1 MKRNAIGAAVLLAM
15 LPVTG
20 AFAAGLDRS
29 GQPVAPLFQPGNLVE
44 LGWTSLFPKVEGKE
58 ASGQKLDIPNMADK
72 YSFPS
77 AAVKY
82 QATDKWSFAFL
93 YDHPFGADAA
103 YQPSLVDMQINGTQV
118 QGEVPNI
125 FTTTPAARMQAS
137 TIPLGAQLAAGMK
150 ARGMTDAQ
158 VQEALPGAIK
168 ATLAGLNPQVPQAQ
182 ALAAVEKYKTASSGA
197 DVTNVNVTTQSFS
210 LIAGFQPNKNW
221 HIYGGPVYQTIKGDV
236 HLRGAAYS
244 VFNGYD
250 ATFHNSGAWGFLA
263 GAAYQIPDIAFR
275 AALTYRS
282 AIKHNVDTT
291 ENFVNYQKYGGAAGT
306 NGTTKIKTPQSV
318 NFDLQSGVA
327 PNTVAFA
334 NLRWV
339 DWSSFSIQPGQ
350 FGAISRDL
358 GPAVGKPN
366 GFNLVEYAKDQ
377 YSATVGVGRK
387 FNEQWAGNMSL
398 GWDSGT
404 GEYVTTLG
412 PTKGNWNLG
421 IGAQYSPTKNF
432 YVGVG
437 AKYFWLG
444 DAKAQVASK
453 VGTTNYDADF
463 KSNNAVAVG
472 VKVGYRF

>member
-29 GQPVAPLFQPGNLVE
+29 GQPVAPLFQQGNLVE
-44 LGWTSLFPKVEGKE
+44 LGWTSLFPTVEGKE
-58 ASGQKLDIPNMADK
+58 NGGQQRAIPNMADK

-82 QATDKWSFAFL
+82 QANDQWSFSFL

-103 YQPSLVDMQINGTQV
+103 YEGVN
-118 QGEVPNI
+118 N
-125 FTTTPAARMQAS
+125 FTTTPAARMQAAA
-137 TIPLGAQLAAGMK
+137 IPLGAHVRTQIADAATKQMLAANMSP
-150 ARGMTDAQ
+150 AQ
-158 VQEALPGAIK
+158 IQAALPGIVDAKFPTEMAKAMATPQGQAAIAK
-168 ATLAGLNPQVPQAQ
+168 YST
-182 ALAAVEKYKTASSGA
+182 AASGS

-387 FNEQWAGNMSL
+387 FNEQWAGNMSV

>member
-20 AFAAGLDRS
+20 AVAAGLDRS
-29 GQPVAPLFQPGNLVE
+29 GQPVAPIFQQGNLIE
-44 LGWTSLFPKVEGKE
+44 LGWTSLFPTVEGKE
-58 ASGQKLDIPNMADK
+58 SIGLKRDIPNMADK

-77 AAVKY
+77 GAIKY
-82 QATDKWSFAFL
+82 QANDQWSFSFL

-103 YQPSLVDMQINGTQV
+103 YEGT
-118 QGEVPNI
+118 NI
-125 FTTTPAARMQAS
+125 FTTTPAER
-137 TIPLGAQLAAGMK
+137 GAAATLPLAAK
-150 ARGMTDAQ
+150 LAAANPTWSQDQ
-158 VQEALPGAIK
+158 IK
-168 ATLAGLNPQVPQAQ
+168 AAVQGLLANTSTPSPEQIAARQAVAKYSTLATGSDA
-182 ALAAVEKYKTASSGA
+182 
-197 DVTNVNVTTQSFS
+197 TNVSVTTQSFS

-221 HIYGGPVYQTIKGDV
+221 HFYGGPVYQTVKGDLS
-236 HLRGAAYS
+236 LRGAAYS

-282 AIKHNVDTT
+282 AIKHDVDTT
-291 ENFVNYQKYGGAAGT
+291 ENFVNYQKLGGAAGT
-306 NGTTKIKTPQSV
+306 SGTTRIKTPQSV
-318 NFDLQSGVA
+318 NLDLQSGVA

-339 DWSSFSIQPGQ
+339 DWSSFSIRPGQ
-350 FGAISRDL
+350 FGAVSQDL
-358 GPAVGKPN
+358 GKFIGKPN
-366 GFNLVEYAKDQ
+366 GFNLVEYGKDQ

-387 FNEQWAGNMSL
+387 FNDQWAGNMSL

-444 DAKAQVASK
+444 DAKAQVASN
-453 VGTTNYDADF
+453 VGSTTYQADF
-463 KSNNAVAVG
+463 KDNNAVAVG

>member
-1 MKRNAIGAAVLLAM
+1 MKRRIISSAVLLAIV
-15 LPVTG
+15 PATG

-29 GQPVAPLFQPGNLVE
+29 GQPVAPIFQQGNLVE
-44 LGWTSLFPKVEGKE
+44 LGWTSLFPTVEGKE
-58 ASGQKLDIPNMADK
+58 SIGAKRDISNMADK

-82 QATDKWSFAFL
+82 QANDQWSFSFL

-103 YQPSLVDMQINGTQV
+103 YDGINVFTNNGTP
-118 QGEVPNI
+118 GA
-125 FTTTPAARMQAS
+125 TTRAAM
-137 TIPLGAQLAAGMK
+137 IPLGTTLTPIVQALNPGF
-150 ARGMTDAQ
+150 TPAQ
-158 VQEALPGAIK
+158 VQAALPGAIQQ
-168 ATLAGLNPQVPQAQ
+168 ALTVGYGPVTSTQAQ
-182 ALAAVEKYKTASSGA
+182 AAVAKYTTAASDTN
-197 DVTNVNVTTQSFS
+197 VTNVAVTTQSFS
-210 LIAGFQPNKNW
+210 LVAGFQPNKNW
-221 HIYGGPVYQTIKGDV
+221 HLYGGPVYQTIKGDV

-250 ATFHNSGAWGFLA
+250 VNFSNSGAWGFLA

-282 AIKHNVDTT
+282 AIKHDVDTT
-291 ENFVNYQKYGGAAGT
+291 ENFVNYQKYGGAVGT
-306 NGTTKIKTPQSV
+306 SSTTKIKTPQSV

-339 DWSSFSIQPGQ
+339 DWSSFSIRPGQ
-350 FGAISRDL
+350 FGAISNDL
-358 GPAVGKPN
+358 GPFVGKPN
-366 GFNLVEYAKDQ
+366 GFNLVEYGKDQ

-387 FNEQWAGNMSL
+387 FSDQWAGNMSV

-412 PTKGNWNLG
+412 PTRGNWNLG

-432 YVGVG
+432 YIGLG

-444 DAKAQVASK
+444 DAKAQVASN
-453 VGTTNYDADF
+453 VGTTTYQADF
-463 KSNNAVAVG
+463 KDNNAVAVG

>member
-1 MKRNAIGAAVLLAM
+1 MKHHAIGAAVVLAM
-15 LPVTG
+15 LPATG

-29 GQPVAPLFQPGNLVE
+29 GQPVAPIFQQGNLVE
-44 LGWTSLFPKVEGKE
+44 LGWTSLFPTVEGKE
-58 ASGQKLDIPNMADK
+58 SIGAKRDISNMADK

-82 QATDKWSFAFL
+82 QANDQWSFSFL

-103 YQPSLVDMQINGTQV
+103 YDGINVFT
-118 QGEVPNI
+118 NI
-125 FTTTPAARMQAS
+125 QQALTVGYGPVTS
-137 TIPLGAQLAAGMK
+137 T
-150 ARGMTDAQ
+150 
-158 VQEALPGAIK
+158 
-168 ATLAGLNPQVPQAQ
+168 QAQ
-182 ALAAVEKYKTASSGA
+182 AAVAKYTTAASDTN
-197 DVTNVNVTTQSFS
+197 VTNVAVTTQSFS
-210 LIAGFQPNKNW
+210 LVAGFQPNKNW
-221 HIYGGPVYQTIKGDV
+221 HLYGGPVYQTIKGDV

-250 ATFHNSGAWGFLA
+250 ANFSNSGAWGFLA

-282 AIKHNVDTT
+282 AIKHDVDTT
-291 ENFVNYQKYGGAAGT
+291 ENFVNYQKYGGAVGT
-306 NGTTKIKTPQSV
+306 SSTTKIKTPQSV

-339 DWSSFSIQPGQ
+339 DWSSFSIRPGQ
-350 FGAISRDL
+350 FGAISNDL
-358 GPAVGKPN
+358 GPFVGKPN
-366 GFNLVEYAKDQ
+366 GFNLVEYGKDQ

-387 FNEQWAGNMSL
+387 FSDQWAGNMSV

-412 PTKGNWNLG
+412 PTRGNWNLG

-432 YVGVG
+432 YIGLG

-444 DAKAQVASK
+444 DAKAQVASN
-453 VGTTNYDADF
+453 VGTTTYQADF
-463 KSNNAVAVG
+463 KDNNAVAVG

>member
-29 GQPVAPLFQPGNLVE
+29 GQPVAPLFQQGNLVE
-44 LGWTSLFPKVEGKE
+44 LGWTSLFPTVEGKE
-58 ASGQKLDIPNMADK
+58 NGGQQRAIPNMADK

-82 QATDKWSFAFL
+82 QANDQWSFSFL
-93 YDHPFGADAA
+93 YDHPFGADAS
-103 YQPSLVDMQINGTQV
+103 YDGVN
-118 QGEVPNI
+118 N
-125 FTTTPAARMQAS
+125 FTTTPAARMQAP

-150 ARGMTDAQ
+150 ARGMTDLQ
-158 VQEALPGAIK
+158 IQEALPGAIK
-168 ATLAGLNPQVPQAQ
+168 ATLAGMNPQVPQAKAQ
-182 ALAAVEKYKTASSGA
+182 AAVDKYKTVSSGL
-197 DVTNVNVTTQSFS
+197 DVTNVSVTTQSFS

-221 HIYGGPVYQTIKGDV
+221 HIYGGPVYQTVKGDV
-236 HLRGAAYS
+236 SLRGAAYS

-282 AIKHNVDTT
+282 AIKHDVDTT
-291 ENFVNYQKYGGAAGT
+291 ENFVNYQKYGGAAGV
-306 NGTTKIKTPQSV
+306 NGKTRIKTPQSV
-318 NFDLQSGVA
+318 NLDLQSGVA

-339 DWSSFSIQPGQ
+339 DWSSFSIRPGQ
-350 FGAISRDL
+350 FGAVSQDL
-358 GPAVGKPN
+358 GKFIGKPN
-366 GFNLVEYAKDQ
+366 GFNLVEYGKDQ

-444 DAKAQVASK
+444 DAKAQVASN
-453 VGTTNYDADF
+453 VGSTTYQADF
-463 KSNNAVAVG
+463 KDNNAVAVG

>member
-1 MKRNAIGAAVLLAM
+1 MKHHAIGAAVVLAM
-15 LPVTG
+15 LPATG

-29 GQPVAPLFQPGNLVE
+29 GQPVAPIFQQGNLVE
-44 LGWTSLFPKVEGKE
+44 LGWTSLFPTVEGKE
-58 ASGQKLDIPNMADK
+58 SIGAKRDISNMADK

-82 QATDKWSFAFL
+82 QANDQWSFSFL

-103 YQPSLVDMQINGTQV
+103 YDGINV
-118 QGEVPNI
+118 
-125 FTTTPAARMQAS
+125 FTNVTS
-137 TIPLGAQLAAGMK
+137 T
-150 ARGMTDAQ
+150 
-158 VQEALPGAIK
+158 
-168 ATLAGLNPQVPQAQ
+168 QAQ
-182 ALAAVEKYKTASSGA
+182 AAVAKYTTAASDTN
-197 DVTNVNVTTQSFS
+197 VTNVAVTTQSFS
-210 LIAGFQPNKNW
+210 LVAGFQPNKNW
-221 HIYGGPVYQTIKGDV
+221 HLYGGPVYQTIKGDV

-250 ATFHNSGAWGFLA
+250 ANFSNSGAWGFLA

-282 AIKHNVDTT
+282 AIKHDVDTT
-291 ENFVNYQKYGGAAGT
+291 ENFVNYQKLGGAVGT
-306 NGTTKIKTPQSV
+306 SSTTKIKTPQSV

-339 DWSSFSIQPGQ
+339 DWSSFSIRPGQ
-350 FGAISRDL
+350 FGAISNDL
-358 GPAVGKPN
+358 GPSVGKPN
-366 GFNLVEYAKDQ
+366 GFNLVEYGKDQ

-387 FNEQWAGNMSL
+387 FSDQWAGNMSV

-412 PTKGNWNLG
+412 PTRGNWNLG

-432 YVGVG
+432 YIGLG

-444 DAKAQVASK
+444 DAKAQVASN
-453 VGTTNYDADF
+453 VGTTTYQADF
-463 KSNNAVAVG
+463 KDNNAVAVG

>member
-29 GQPVAPLFQPGNLVE
+29 GQPVAPLFQQGNLVE
-44 LGWTSLFPKVEGKE
+44 LGWTSLFPTVEGKE
-58 ASGQKLDIPNMADK
+58 NGGQQRAIPNMADK

-82 QATDKWSFAFL
+82 QANDQWSFSFL

-103 YQPSLVDMQINGTQV
+103 YEGD
-118 QGEVPNI
+118 NI
-125 FTTTPAARMQAS
+125 FTTN
-137 TIPLGAQLAAGMK
+137 AAGLQSATNDVANIAMLTAK
-150 ARGMTDAQ
+150 QMGETDPAK
-158 VQEALPGAIK
+158 IK
-168 ATLAGLNPQVPQAQ
+168 AAGDLARAKYT
-182 ALAAVEKYKTASSGA
+182 AAASGA
-197 DVTNVNVTTQSFS
+197 NETNVSVTTQSFS

-221 HIYGGPVYQTIKGDV
+221 HFYGGPVYQTVKGDLS
-236 HLRGAAYS
+236 LRGAAYS

-282 AIKHNVDTT
+282 AIKHDVDTT
-291 ENFVNYQKYGGAAGT
+291 ENFVNYQKYDGAAGV
-306 NGTTKIKTPQSV
+306 NGKTRIKTPQSV
-318 NFDLQSGVA
+318 NLDLQSGVA

-339 DWSSFSIQPGQ
+339 DWSSFSIRPGQ
-350 FGAISRDL
+350 FGAVSQDL
-358 GPAVGKPN
+358 GKFIGKPN
-366 GFNLVEYAKDQ
+366 GFNLVEYGKDQ

-444 DAKAQVASK
+444 DAKAQVASN
-453 VGTTNYDADF
+453 VGSTTYQADF
-463 KSNNAVAVG
+463 KDNNAVAVG

>member
-29 GQPVAPLFQPGNLVE
+29 GQPVAPLFQQGNLVE
-44 LGWTSLFPKVEGKE
+44 LGWTSLFPTVEGKE
-58 ASGQKLDIPNMADK
+58 NGGQQRAIPNMADK

-82 QATDKWSFAFL
+82 QANDQWSFSFL

-103 YQPSLVDMQINGTQV
+103 YEGT
-118 QGEVPNI
+118 NI
-125 FTTTPAARMQAS
+125 FTTTPAERKAAAL
-137 TIPLGAQLAAGMK
+137 IPLGAALTPVVAAMNPGY
-150 ARGMTDAQ
+150 TPAQ
-158 VQEALPGAIK
+158 VQAALPGAI
-168 ATLAGLNPQVPQAQ
+168 GQ
-182 ALAAVEKYKTASSGA
+182 ALRAGYGPVTQQKALETVAKYTTASSGSDA
-197 DVTNVNVTTQSFS
+197 TNVSVTTQSFS
-210 LIAGFQPNKNW
+210 LVAGFQPNKNW
-221 HIYGGPVYQTIKGDV
+221 HFYGGPVYQTVKGDLS
-236 HLRGAAYS
+236 LRGAAYS

-282 AIKHNVDTT
+282 AIKHDVDTT
-291 ENFVNYQKYGGAAGT
+291 ENFVNYQKLGGAAGT
-306 NGTTKIKTPQSV
+306 SGTTRIKTPQSV
-318 NFDLQSGVA
+318 NLDLQSGVA

-339 DWSSFSIQPGQ
+339 DWSSFSIRPGQ
-350 FGAISRDL
+350 FGAVSQDVGKFI
-358 GPAVGKPN
+358 GKPN
-366 GFNLVEYAKDQ
+366 GFNLVEYGKDQ

-387 FNEQWAGNMSL
+387 FNDQWAGNMSL

-444 DAKAQVASK
+444 DAKAQVASN
-453 VGTTNYDADF
+453 VGSTTYQADF
-463 KSNNAVAVG
+463 KDNNVVAVG